1 MCILFLWHGEE
12 LENESGEKTQK
23 RFGEREKRVRDGFDY
38 LYKEI
43 NEIMCARG
51 S

>member
-1 MCILFLWHGEE
+1 MKVVKKLGKIRDLVRERL
-12 LENESGEKTQK
+12 
-23 RFGEREKRVRDGFDY
+23 REKRVRDRFDY

-43 NEIMCARG
+43 NETMCARG